1 MSRNF
6 KKPLPMIACMA
17 CGVFAAALPAL
28 AAEPTVDA
36 QQLGIMESVL
46 HFCGPVDPVATAKLQ
61 EKVAKLVEG
70 ASEAALAKV
79 RNSDAYKHSYD
90 MVNGFV
96 GQVDEHNAKTVCT
109 DELAKDK

>member
-1 MSRNF
+1 MNIHF
-6 KKPLPMIACMA
+6 KMQLPMIACVA
-17 CGVFAAALPAL
+17 YGVFAAALPAH
-28 AAEPTVDA
+28 AEEPAVDA

-46 HFCGPVDPVATAKLQ
+46 HFCGPVDADSTAKLQ
-61 EKVAKLVEG
+61 EKLAKLVHG
-70 ASEAALAKV
+70 ASEAALAKA

-109 DELAKDK
+109 DQLAQSK